1 MKPDPERAPLFRKI
15 MFSILLASVLF
26 LSLLSVVVY
35 YSNEILEDELL
46 SRQADFELQNIKALL
61 ANNPD
66 ATLPR
71 SASLN
76 IYLASRAAAQPIP
89 PYLVGLPDGIHHDI
103 KFADKAYHVLITT
116 LGADRLY
123 LQSDI
128 TEIERSEGLLGLIL
142 LVAWIVFIVM
152 LFFIARIL
160 SRKLSG
166 PVAQLSDEL
175 SRINPDQ
182 RGIRISQRFADDE
195 VGRIAQAFDSYAEKM
210 DGYVEKQM
218 AFAAM
223 ASHELRSPLT
233 IIRTS
238 TDLIASRHDDPAL
251 NAHLEKIQRASDNMA
266 NMIHALLAVTRD
278 QPNRN
283 PEEATELQP
292 LVDEIIDSL
301 QAEIRAKR
309 VTIDNRLDD
318 AACVHSDRTL
328 LAVVLTNLIRNSIKH
343 GDNNAIGID
352 MAAGQLSIT
361 DTGVGI
367 AADDLQHI
375 FDFAYRGQHSQ
386 GYGVGLYI
394 SKLVCDYQGW
404 ALELLPNPQGGIVAR
419 IRFAD
424 PVQTPAPIDAPCV

>member
-89 PYLVGLPDGIHHDI
+89 PYLAGLPDGTHHDI
-103 KFADKAYHVLITT
+103 KFDDKAYHVLVTT
-116 LGADRLY
+116 LGDDRLY
-123 LQSDI
+123 IQSDI

-160 SRKLSG
+160 SKKLSG

-278 QPNRN
+278 QPNQN

-292 LVDEIIDSL
+292 LVDEIIDTL
-301 QAEIRAKR
+301 RPEINVKHIQIENR
-309 VTIDNRLDD
+309 IDSAASVYGD
-318 AACVHSDRTL
+318 ATL
-328 LAVVLTNLIRNSIKH
+328 ITVVLTNLIRNSIKH
-343 GDNNAIGID
+343 GDNSKIVIEIEKSR
-352 MAAGQLSIT
+352 LSIT
-361 DTGVGI
+361 DNGLGI
-367 AADDLQHI
+367 PAEDLQHI
-375 FDFAYRGQHSQ
+375 FDFAYRGQNSQ

-404 ALELLPNPQGGIVAR
+404 SLELVANPEGGIIAGVG
-419 IRFAD
+419 FAN
-424 PVQTPAPIDAPCV
+424 